1 MTDRKPIVK
10 YDSYKNSIV
19 FPDRVSAGLLPDFAA
34 AIKIWQARK
43 PENQVIMDFGRLQK
57 AFANGMLGIIAT
69 VTELRRQGINV
80 IVKAPDQINARRFFS
95 ATSWAHLLD
104 PMLEDAYHQNNKHFV
119 QHFEN
124 FNEIPPMINHF
135 MEVIMRHI
143 QMPGDV
149 LAALEWSL
157 TEICDNVINHAESMT
172 GGFLQVIAYPGNE
185 LVAFTVADSG
195 KGILNS
201 LREGIPTLMNDL
213 EAIEQA
219 IRVGVTRNKDA
230 GQGNGLAGSSRIALM
245 TGGSFDILSGSSRL
259 LLQNDSNKN
268 ETVNETW
275 QFGGT
280 CISGQIVMSHDF
292 SMVEALSFG
301 VIPYQPYS
309 IVDIK
314 YEKQD
319 EDALY
324 LKMSDQIEG
333 AGTRAAG
340 KQLRTKVINLLT
352 AKPDYPLYID
362 WEEINVVASSFAD
375 EFLGKLFVELGKE
388 KFEALIKNSNMD
400 TLVGHIINK
409 AITERSAN
417 G

>member
-1 MTDRKPIVK
+1 
-10 YDSYKNSIV
+10 
-19 FPDRVSAGLLPDFAA
+19 
-34 AIKIWQARK
+34 
-43 PENQVIMDFGRLQK
+43 MDFGRVQK
-57 AFANGMLGIIAT
+57 AFAN
-69 VTELRRQGINV
+69 
-80 IVKAPDQINARRFFS
+80 
-95 ATSWAHLLD
+95 
-104 PMLEDAYHQNNKHFV
+104 
-119 QHFEN
+119 
-124 FNEIPPMINHF
+124 
-135 MEVIMRHI
+135 
-143 QMPGDV
+143 
-149 LAALEWSL
+149 
-157 TEICDNVINHAESMT
+157 
-172 GGFLQVIAYPGNE
+172 
-185 LVAFTVADSG
+185 
-195 KGILNS
+195 
-201 LREGIPTLMNDL
+201 
-213 EAIEQA
+213 
-219 IRVGVTRNKDA
+219 GVTRNKDA

-268 ETVNETW
+268 ETFNETW